1 MSRGGEFKSDLI
13 YSGGSLSQ
21 TRHYYLNNQQAVEER
36 LNTGT
41 AADRQNVRGLAYVDQ
56 LVLRDRDTDAN
67 GSLDERL
74 YACQDANFNLTGVM
88 RTAGA
93 VKRGA

>member
-1 MSRGGEFKSDLI
+1 MEIKDGANTVLKHRYDGLGRRIAKLI

-41 AADRQNVRGLAYVDQ
+41 AADRQNVWGLA
-56 LVLRDRDTDAN
+56 ACI
-67 GSLDERL
+67 DEP
-74 YACQDANFNLTGVM
+74 T
-88 RTAGA
+88 
-93 VKRGA
+93 